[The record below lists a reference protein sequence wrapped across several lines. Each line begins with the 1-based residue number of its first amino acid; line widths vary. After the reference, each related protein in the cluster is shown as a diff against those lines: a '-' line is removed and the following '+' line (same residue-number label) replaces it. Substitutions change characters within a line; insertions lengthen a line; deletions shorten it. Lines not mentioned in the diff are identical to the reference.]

1 MIADGFALIF
11 VALFSVARGVTTIR
25 GWSVE
30 LGVFNVSI
38 LD

>member
-1 MIADGFALIF
+1 MIAYGFALIF
-11 VALFSVARGVTTIR
+11 VALFSVARVVTTIR
-25 GWSVE
+25 GTSGE